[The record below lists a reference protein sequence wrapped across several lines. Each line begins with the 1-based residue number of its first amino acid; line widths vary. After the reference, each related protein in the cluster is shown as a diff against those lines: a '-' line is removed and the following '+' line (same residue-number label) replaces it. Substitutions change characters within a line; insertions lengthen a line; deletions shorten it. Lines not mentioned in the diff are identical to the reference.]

1 MTHQISE
8 FSIGCHMHVQDC
20 LTWETVEQ
28 TFCEAFA
35 REMTPD
41 EHQWFYAIWSIT
53 YGHKQ
58 EASKTAAA

>member
-1 MTHQISE
+1 
-8 FSIGCHMHVQDC
+8 MHVQDC